1 MPLIADQTLLT
12 QLTAELGKRGIR
24 MLFAET
30 KERARET
37 ILGMI
42 PDGATVMAGSS
53 RTLDEIG
60 VTGEL
65 RSGRYRY
72 LRDDVR
78 AIDDPERRREK
89 RRQSL
94 LADYFLGGVN
104 AIAATGEIV
113 NIDSSGNRVAG
124 YAFGGKRV
132 IMVAGLNK
140 IVPTLADAL
149 ERSRVVAAVQEARR
163 VGRTPP
169 CTDDGV
175 CHNYE
180 CYPPERQCGK
190 LLIIEKEIVPDRM
203 TVVLVGQSMG
213 F

>member
-1 MPLIADQTLLT
+1 MPVIADKTLLT
-12 QLTAELGKRGIR
+12 PLAAELGKRGIR

-30 KERARET
+30 REEARQT
-37 ILGMI
+37 ILEMI
-42 PDGATVMAGSS
+42 PRGATVMAGSS

-60 VTGEL
+60 LTPCLKNGA
-65 RSGRYRY
+65 YRY

-78 AIDDPERRREK
+78 AIDDPERRFDK

-94 LADYFLGGVN
+94 VADYFLGSVN
-104 AIAATGEIV
+104 AIATTGELV
-113 NIDSSGNRVAG
+113 NIDSSGNRIAG
-124 YAFGGKRV
+124 YAFGGKQV
-132 IMVAGLNK
+132 IMVAGVNK
-140 IVPTLADAL
+140 LVPTLADAI
-149 ERSRVVAAVQEARR
+149 ERSRVVAAIQEARR

-190 LLIIEKEIVPDRM
+190 ILIIEKENRPGRM
-203 TVVLVGQSMG
+203 TVVLVGESLG

>member
-1 MPLIADQTLLT
+1 MPTVADHSLLAR
-12 QLTAELGKRGIR
+12 LTAELARRGVR

-30 KERARET
+30 KEQACET

-42 PDGATVMAGSS
+42 PVGATVMAGSS

-60 VTGEL
+60 LTPRL
-65 RSGRYRY
+65 RSGAYRY

-78 AIDDPERRREK
+78 AINDPELRFEK

-94 LADYFLGGVN
+94 VADYFLGSVN
-104 AIAATGEIV
+104 AIAATGELV

-124 YAFGGKRV
+124 YAFGGKQV

-140 IVPTLADAL
+140 IVPTLADAI

-190 LLIIEKEIVPDRM
+190 ILIIEKENRPGRM
-203 TVVLVGQSMG
+203 TVVLVGESLG

>member
-1 MPLIADQTLLT
+1 MPVLADQTLAE
-12 QLTAELGKRGIR
+12 LTAELGRRGIR
-24 MLFAET
+24 MVFVKT
-30 KERARET
+30 KEVACET

-42 PDGATVMAGSS
+42 PQGATVMAGSS

-60 VTGEL
+60 VTARL
-65 RSGRYRY
+65 RSGGYRY

-78 AIDDPERRREK
+78 AIDDPELRFEK

-94 LADYFLGGVN
+94 VADYFLGGVN
-104 AIAATGEIV
+104 AIAKTGEIV
-113 NIDSSGNRVAG
+113 NVDSSGNRIAG
-124 YAFGGKRV
+124 YAFGGKQA
-132 IMVAGLNK
+132 IMVAGVNK

-149 ERSRVVAAVQEARR
+149 ERIRVVAAVQEARR

-169 CTDDGV
+169 CIDDGV

-190 LLIIEKEIVPDRM
+190 ILIIEKENRPGRM
-203 TVVLVGQSMG
+203 TVVLVGESLG